1 MASVHLINIKNKLKP
16 YIMKHTIIDLFE
28 QSVKKYSDNT
38 YLWENTTGTFE
49 PTTYSQLHQLVYR
62 YGAGLVKL
70 GVKPKDSVALLS
82 EGRNLW
88 IASELAMFYAGAM
101 SIPLSVKL
109 EESNDLIFRLIHG
122 EVSTIIVSSR
132 ELKKIRLIKDQLPK
146 VERIVV
152 LDQLDE
158 YENLE
163 IPLSD
168 VLKLGDEYLAETK
181 LEDFLKIGQA
191 IQNDDVATISYTSG
205 TTADPK
211 GVMLTHR
218 NYTANVEQALTCVDV
233 KTEWT
238 MLILLPLDHCFA
250 HVVGMY
256 AMMHEGAS
264 LATVP
269 QGRSQIEALRNI
281 PKSIQAVKPHIM
293 LSVPSLAKSFK
304 KNIETTVAKGGK
316 TTQKLFNFALNL
328 SIKYNKE
335 GWNKGK
341 GLWILAK
348 PLISLFDKLV
358 FSKVRMGLGGRM
370 QFFIGGG
377 ALLDI
382 DLQKFYYAIGIPML
396 QGYGLSES
404 TPVISTNTPPL
415 HRLGSSGIL
424 VKPMDLKICDE
435 KGEEVPVGQSGEIVI
450 RGENVMK
457 GYWKNPKA
465 TAETVKDGWLYT
477 GDMGYMHPEGFLY
490 VLGRFKSLLISSDGE
505 KYSPEGIEESIIQN
519 SKIIQNIM
527 LHNNQNP
534 YTICV
539 VQVDKSM
546 VARGEEG
553 LHQIKAELDK
563 YRSGGQFAGTFPE
576 RWLPTTFIL
585 ADEPFSE
592 QNRMINSS
600 LKLVRKAVEK
610 CYGDRMNAAYV
621 NKNYVNE
628 ANLKAIDN
636 GM

>member
-1 MASVHLINIKNKLKP
+1 
-16 YIMKHTIIDLFE
+16 MKHTIIDLFE

-49 PTTYSQLHQLVYR
+49 PTTYSQLHKLVYR

-218 NYTANVEQALTCVDV
+218 NYTANVEQALTCVEV
-233 KTEWT
+233 KKEWT

>member
-304 KNIETTVAKGGK
+304 KNIETNVAKSGK

-382 DLQKFYYAIGIPML
+382 DLQKFYYAIGIPMF

-505 KYSPEGIEESIIQN
+505 KYSPEGIEESIVQN

-546 VARGEEG
+546 VARGEDG

-610 CYGDRMNAAYV
+610 CYGDRMKAAYV

>member
-1 MASVHLINIKNKLKP
+1 
-16 YIMKHTIIDLFE
+16 MKHTIIDLFE

-122 EVSTIIVSSR
+122 EVSTIIVSLR

-304 KNIETTVAKGGK
+304 KNIETTVAKSGK

-505 KYSPEGIEESIIQN
+505 KYSPEGIEESIVQN

>member
-1 MASVHLINIKNKLKP
+1 
-16 YIMKHTIIDLFE
+16 MKHTIIDLFE

-218 NYTANVEQALTCVDV
+218 NYTANVEQALTCVEV
-233 KTEWT
+233 KKEWT

-304 KNIETTVAKGGK
+304 KNIETTVAKSGK

-382 DLQKFYYAIGIPML
+382 DLQKFYYAIGIPMF

-404 TPVISTNTPPL
+404 TPVISTNTPQL

-505 KYSPEGIEESIIQN
+505 KYSPEGIEESIVQN

>member
-1 MASVHLINIKNKLKP
+1 
-16 YIMKHTIIDLFE
+16 MKHTIIDLFE

-404 TPVISTNTPPL
+404 TPVISTNTPQL

>member
-1 MASVHLINIKNKLKP
+1 
-16 YIMKHTIIDLFE
+16 MKHTIIDLFE

-218 NYTANVEQALTCVDV
+218 NYTANVEQALTCVEV

-505 KYSPEGIEESIIQN
+505 KYSPEGIEESIVQN

>member
-1 MASVHLINIKNKLKP
+1 
-16 YIMKHTIIDLFE
+16 MKHTIIDLFE

-122 EVSTIIVSSR
+122 EVSTIIVSAR

-304 KNIETTVAKGGK
+304 KNIETNVAKSGK

-382 DLQKFYYAIGIPML
+382 DLQKFYYAIGIPMF

-404 TPVISTNTPPL
+404 TPVISTNTPQL

-505 KYSPEGIEESIIQN
+505 KYSPEGIEESIVQN

-610 CYGDRMNAAYV
+610 CYGDRMKAAYV

>member
-304 KNIETTVAKGGK
+304 KNIETTVAKSGK

-382 DLQKFYYAIGIPML
+382 DLQKFYYAIGIPMF

-404 TPVISTNTPPL
+404 TPVISTNTPQL

>member
-1 MASVHLINIKNKLKP
+1 MTNVHLINIKNKLKP

-49 PTTYSQLHQLVYR
+49 PTTYSQLHKLVYR

-382 DLQKFYYAIGIPML
+382 DLQKFYYAIGIPMF

-505 KYSPEGIEESIIQN
+505 KYSPEGIEESIVQN

>member
-1 MASVHLINIKNKLKP
+1 
-16 YIMKHTIIDLFE
+16 MKHTIIDLFE

-304 KNIETTVAKGGK
+304 KNIETTVAKSGK

-382 DLQKFYYAIGIPML
+382 DLQKFYYAIGIPMF

-505 KYSPEGIEESIIQN
+505 KYSPEGIEESIVQN

>member
-1 MASVHLINIKNKLKP
+1 
-16 YIMKHTIIDLFE
+16 MKHTIIDLFE

-304 KNIETTVAKGGK
+304 KNIETTVAKSGK

-382 DLQKFYYAIGIPML
+382 DLQKFYYAIGIPMF

-404 TPVISTNTPPL
+404 TPVISTNTPQL

-505 KYSPEGIEESIIQN
+505 KYSPEGIEESIVQN

-610 CYGDRMNAAYV
+610 CYGDRMKAAYV

>member
-1 MASVHLINIKNKLKP
+1 
-16 YIMKHTIIDLFE
+16 MKHTIIDLFE

-49 PTTYSQLHQLVYR
+49 PTTYSQLHKLVYR

-218 NYTANVEQALTCVDV
+218 NYTANVEQALTCVEV
-233 KTEWT
+233 KKEWT

-304 KNIETTVAKGGK
+304 KNIETNVAKSGK

-382 DLQKFYYAIGIPML
+382 DLQKFYYAIGIPMF

-505 KYSPEGIEESIIQN
+505 KYSPEGIEESIVQN

-610 CYGDRMNAAYV
+610 CYGDRMKAAYV

>member
-1 MASVHLINIKNKLKP
+1 
-16 YIMKHTIIDLFE
+16 MKHTIIDLFE

-304 KNIETTVAKGGK
+304 KNIETNVAKSGK

-382 DLQKFYYAIGIPML
+382 DLQKFYYAIGIPMF

-505 KYSPEGIEESIIQN
+505 KYSPEGIEESIVQN

-610 CYGDRMNAAYV
+610 CYGDRMKAAYV

>member
-382 DLQKFYYAIGIPML
+382 DLQKFYYAIGIPMF

-505 KYSPEGIEESIIQN
+505 KYSPEGIEESIVQN

>member
-1 MASVHLINIKNKLKP
+1 
-16 YIMKHTIIDLFE
+16 MKHTIIDLFE

-49 PTTYSQLHQLVYR
+49 PTTYSQLHKLVYR

-382 DLQKFYYAIGIPML
+382 DLQKFYYAIGIPMF

-505 KYSPEGIEESIIQN
+505 KYSPEGIEESIVQN

-610 CYGDRMNAAYV
+610 CYGDRMKAAYV

>member
-1 MASVHLINIKNKLKP
+1 MTSVHLINIKNKLKP

-382 DLQKFYYAIGIPML
+382 DLQKFYYAIGIPMF

-505 KYSPEGIEESIIQN
+505 KYSPEGIEESIVQN

>member
-1 MASVHLINIKNKLKP
+1 
-16 YIMKHTIIDLFE
+16 MKHTIIDLFE

-49 PTTYSQLHQLVYR
+49 PTTYSQLHKLVYR

-233 KTEWT
+233 KSEWT

-304 KNIETTVAKGGK
+304 KNIETNVAKGGK

-382 DLQKFYYAIGIPML
+382 DLQKFYYAIGIPMF

-505 KYSPEGIEESIIQN
+505 KYSPEGIEESIVQN

>member
-1 MASVHLINIKNKLKP
+1 
-16 YIMKHTIIDLFE
+16 MKHTIIDLFE

>member
-1 MASVHLINIKNKLKP
+1 MTNVHLINIKNKLKP

-304 KNIETTVAKGGK
+304 KNIETNVAKSGK

-382 DLQKFYYAIGIPML
+382 DLQKFYYAIGIPMF

-404 TPVISTNTPPL
+404 TPVISTNTPQL

-505 KYSPEGIEESIIQN
+505 KYSPEGIEESIVQN

-610 CYGDRMNAAYV
+610 CYGDRMKAAYV

>member
-1 MASVHLINIKNKLKP
+1 MTNVHLINIKNKLKP

-382 DLQKFYYAIGIPML
+382 DLQKFYYAIGIPMF

-505 KYSPEGIEESIIQN
+505 KYSPEGIEESIVQN

-563 YRSGGQFAGTFPE
+563 YRSGGQFAGAFPE

>member
-1 MASVHLINIKNKLKP
+1 
-16 YIMKHTIIDLFE
+16 MKHTIIDLFE

-304 KNIETTVAKGGK
+304 KNIETTVAKSGK

-382 DLQKFYYAIGIPML
+382 DLQKFYYAIGIPMF

-610 CYGDRMNAAYV
+610 CYGDRMKAAYV

>member
-1 MASVHLINIKNKLKP
+1 
-16 YIMKHTIIDLFE
+16 MKHTIIDLFE

-49 PTTYSQLHQLVYR
+49 PTTYSQLHKLVYR

-382 DLQKFYYAIGIPML
+382 DLQKFYYAIGIPMF

-505 KYSPEGIEESIIQN
+505 KYSPEGIEESIVQN

>member
-1 MASVHLINIKNKLKP
+1 
-16 YIMKHTIIDLFE
+16 MKHTIIDLFE

-304 KNIETTVAKGGK
+304 KNIETTVAKSGK

-382 DLQKFYYAIGIPML
+382 DLQKFYYAIGIPMF

-404 TPVISTNTPPL
+404 TPVISTNTPQL

>member
-1 MASVHLINIKNKLKP
+1 
-16 YIMKHTIIDLFE
+16 MKHTIIDLFE

-49 PTTYSQLHQLVYR
+49 PTTYSQLHKLVYR

-505 KYSPEGIEESIIQN
+505 KYSPEGIEESIVQN

>member
-1 MASVHLINIKNKLKP
+1 
-16 YIMKHTIIDLFE
+16 MKHTIIDLFE

-49 PTTYSQLHQLVYR
+49 PTTYSQLHKLVYR

-505 KYSPEGIEESIIQN
+505 KYSPEGIEESIVQN

-563 YRSGGQFAGTFPE
+563 YRSGGQFAGAFPE

>member
-1 MASVHLINIKNKLKP
+1 
-16 YIMKHTIIDLFE
+16 MKHTIIDLFE

-233 KTEWT
+233 KKEWT

-304 KNIETTVAKGGK
+304 KNIETTVAKSGK

-382 DLQKFYYAIGIPML
+382 DLQKFYYAIGIPMF

-505 KYSPEGIEESIIQN
+505 KYSPEGIEESIVQN

-610 CYGDRMNAAYV
+610 CYGDRMKAAYV

>member
-1 MASVHLINIKNKLKP
+1 MTNVHLINIKNKLKP

-233 KTEWT
+233 KKEWT

-304 KNIETTVAKGGK
+304 KNIETTVAKSGK

-382 DLQKFYYAIGIPML
+382 DLQKFYYAIGIPMF

-404 TPVISTNTPPL
+404 TPVISTNTPQL

-505 KYSPEGIEESIIQN
+505 KYSPEGIEESIVQN

-610 CYGDRMNAAYV
+610 CYGDRMKAAYV

>member
-1 MASVHLINIKNKLKP
+1 
-16 YIMKHTIIDLFE
+16 MKHTIIDLFE

-168 VLKLGDEYLAETK
+168 VLKLGDEYLSETK

-382 DLQKFYYAIGIPML
+382 DLQKFYYAIGIPMF

-505 KYSPEGIEESIIQN
+505 KYSPEGIEESIVQN

>member
-1 MASVHLINIKNKLKP
+1 MTNVHLINIKNKLKP

-122 EVSTIIVSSR
+122 EVSTIIVSAR

-304 KNIETTVAKGGK
+304 KNIETNVAKSGK

-382 DLQKFYYAIGIPML
+382 DLQKFYYAIGIPMF

-404 TPVISTNTPPL
+404 TPVISTNTPQL

-505 KYSPEGIEESIIQN
+505 KYSPEGIEESIVQN

-610 CYGDRMNAAYV
+610 CYGDRMKAAYV

>member
-1 MASVHLINIKNKLKP
+1 
-16 YIMKHTIIDLFE
+16 MKHTIIDLFE

-218 NYTANVEQALTCVDV
+218 NYTANVEQALTCVEV
-233 KTEWT
+233 KKEWT

>member
-1 MASVHLINIKNKLKP
+1 
-16 YIMKHTIIDLFE
+16 MKHTIIDLFE

-218 NYTANVEQALTCVDV
+218 NYTANVEQALTCVEV
-233 KTEWT
+233 KKEWT

-304 KNIETTVAKGGK
+304 KNIETNVAKSGK

-505 KYSPEGIEESIIQN
+505 KYSPEGIEESIVQN

>member
-1 MASVHLINIKNKLKP
+1 
-16 YIMKHTIIDLFE
+16 MKHTIIDLFE

-233 KTEWT
+233 KKEWT

-304 KNIETTVAKGGK
+304 KNIETNVAKSGK

-382 DLQKFYYAIGIPML
+382 DLQKFYYAIGIPMF

-505 KYSPEGIEESIIQN
+505 KYSPEGIEESIVQN

-610 CYGDRMNAAYV
+610 CYGDRMKAAYV

>member
-1 MASVHLINIKNKLKP
+1 
-16 YIMKHTIIDLFE
+16 MKHTIIDLFE

-122 EVSTIIVSSR
+122 EVSTIIVSAR

-382 DLQKFYYAIGIPML
+382 DLQKFYYAIGIPMF

-505 KYSPEGIEESIIQN
+505 KYSPEGIEESIVQN

>member
-1 MASVHLINIKNKLKP
+1 MTSVHLINIKNKLKP

-505 KYSPEGIEESIIQN
+505 KYSPEGIEESIVQN

>member
-1 MASVHLINIKNKLKP
+1 
-16 YIMKHTIIDLFE
+16 MKHTIIDLFE

-168 VLKLGDEYLAETK
+168 VLKLGDEYLEETK

-269 QGRSQIEALRNI
+269 QGR
-281 PKSIQAVKPHIM
+281 
-293 LSVPSLAKSFK
+293 
-304 KNIETTVAKGGK
+304 
-316 TTQKLFNFALNL
+316 
-328 SIKYNKE
+328 
-335 GWNKGK
+335 
-341 GLWILAK
+341 
-348 PLISLFDKLV
+348 
-358 FSKVRMGLGGRM
+358 
-370 QFFIGGG
+370 
-377 ALLDI
+377 
-382 DLQKFYYAIGIPML
+382 
-396 QGYGLSES
+396 
-404 TPVISTNTPPL
+404 
-415 HRLGSSGIL
+415 
-424 VKPMDLKICDE
+424 
-435 KGEEVPVGQSGEIVI
+435 
-450 RGENVMK
+450 
-457 GYWKNPKA
+457 
-465 TAETVKDGWLYT
+465 
-477 GDMGYMHPEGFLY
+477 
-490 VLGRFKSLLISSDGE
+490 
-505 KYSPEGIEESIIQN
+505 
-519 SKIIQNIM
+519 
-527 LHNNQNP
+527 
-534 YTICV
+534 
-539 VQVDKSM
+539 
-546 VARGEEG
+546 
-553 LHQIKAELDK
+553 
-563 YRSGGQFAGTFPE
+563 
-576 RWLPTTFIL
+576 
-585 ADEPFSE
+585 
-592 QNRMINSS
+592 
-600 LKLVRKAVEK
+600 
-610 CYGDRMNAAYV
+610 
-621 NKNYVNE
+621 
-628 ANLKAIDN
+628 
-636 GM
+636 

>member
-1 MASVHLINIKNKLKP
+1 
-16 YIMKHTIIDLFE
+16 MKHTIIDLFE

-304 KNIETTVAKGGK
+304 KNIETNVAKSGK

-382 DLQKFYYAIGIPML
+382 DLQKFYYAIGIPMF

-404 TPVISTNTPPL
+404 TPVISTNTPQL

-505 KYSPEGIEESIIQN
+505 KYSPEGIEESIVQN

-546 VARGEEG
+546 VARGEDG

-610 CYGDRMNAAYV
+610 CYGDRMKAAYV

>member
-1 MASVHLINIKNKLKP
+1 
-16 YIMKHTIIDLFE
+16 MKHTIIDLFE

-49 PTTYSQLHQLVYR
+49 PTTYSQLHELVYR

-122 EVSTIIVSSR
+122 EVSTIIVSAR

-233 KTEWT
+233 KKEWT

-304 KNIETTVAKGGK
+304 KNIETNVAKSGK

-382 DLQKFYYAIGIPML
+382 DLQKFYYAIGIPMF

-505 KYSPEGIEESIIQN
+505 KYSPEGIEESIVQN

-610 CYGDRMNAAYV
+610 CYGDRMKAAYV

>member
-1 MASVHLINIKNKLKP
+1 
-16 YIMKHTIIDLFE
+16 MKQTIIDLFE
-28 QSVKKYSDNT
+28 QSVKKYPNNT

-49 PTTYSQLHQLVYR
+49 PTTYSQLHKLVYR

-152 LDQLDE
+152 LDPLDK
-158 YENLE
+158 YEALE
-163 IPLSD
+163 VSLES
-168 VLKLGDEYLAETK
+168 VLQLGDEYLKETE
-181 LEDFLKIGQA
+181 LEEFLKIGQA

-218 NYTANVEQALTCVDV
+218 NYTANVDQALTCVDV

-269 QGRSQIEALRNI
+269 QGKSQIEALRNI
-281 PKSIQAVKPHIM
+281 PKTIQAVKPHIM

-304 KNIETTVAKGGK
+304 KNIETTVAKSGK

-358 FSKVRMGLGGRM
+358 FSKVRLGLGGRM

-382 DLQKFYYAIGIPML
+382 DLQKFYYAIGIPMY

-404 TPVISTNTPPL
+404 TPVISTNTPQS

-435 KGEEVPVGQSGEIVI
+435 NGQEVPVGQSGEIVI

-457 GYWKNPKA
+457 GYWKNQKA
-465 TAETVKDGWLYT
+465 TDETVKNGWLYT
-477 GDMGYMHPEGFLY
+477 GDMGYMHSSDFLY

-505 KYSPEGIEESIIQN
+505 KYSPEGIEESIVQN

-539 VQVDKSM
+539 VQVDKSL

-610 CYGDRMNAAYV
+610 CYGERMNAAYV

-636 GM
+636 GL

>member
-1 MASVHLINIKNKLKP
+1 MTNVHLINIKNKLKP

-304 KNIETTVAKGGK
+304 KNIETNVAKSGK

-328 SIKYNKE
+328 SIEYNKE
-335 GWNKGK
+335 GWHKGK

-382 DLQKFYYAIGIPML
+382 DLQKFYYAIGIPMF

-505 KYSPEGIEESIIQN
+505 KYSPEGIEESIVQN

-610 CYGDRMNAAYV
+610 CYGDRMKAAYV